1 MTHETKPDGLLDSF
15 LEKPRMPRFNQAS
28 AAKASS
34 FSTELDWLGNPIDLR
49 DTSQIS
55 MKQVDFAIS
64 PIFAAGRAALITGL
78 GASSKSTLLKQLAV
92 SVTTGRDVLG
102 MSIPQVGK
110 AVLILAEDTE
120 EDAHR
125 SLDAIFK
132 SMQLSDHEISLVQDR
147 LYIFAAAGKDCVI
160 VSGEEGK
167 TSVRVEKLLELV
179 SKLSD
184 VRLIGLDPAIALT
197 RGRELDEVA
206 QRELANTV
214 ERIAIKTGAAVLV
227 ISHAAKSI
235 QHQQEISSHA
245 SRGSG
250 AITDAFR
257 LEVLMKVM
265 TPKEAKTFRVQE
277 VNRHQYVRMQVTKA
291 NSLPPALMQP
301 TWLERVSGG
310 ALTLANLAPA
320 VPTASERAR
329 RGLELFFEAEQETG
343 VPHSLKLTYVKW
355 KTMALSAGL
364 LTGATTSA
372 RDMSARRLFSSIKEA
387 NWIHEVEDEWTATT
401 VGEQE
406 ILD

>member
-184 VRLIGLDPAIALT
+184 VRLIP
-197 RGRELDEVA
+197 
-206 QRELANTV
+206 
-214 ERIAIKTGAAVLV
+214 
-227 ISHAAKSI
+227 
-235 QHQQEISSHA
+235 
-245 SRGSG
+245 
-250 AITDAFR
+250 
-257 LEVLMKVM
+257 
-265 TPKEAKTFRVQE
+265 
-277 VNRHQYVRMQVTKA
+277 
-291 NSLPPALMQP
+291 
-301 TWLERVSGG
+301 
-310 ALTLANLAPA
+310 
-320 VPTASERAR
+320 
-329 RGLELFFEAEQETG
+329 
-343 VPHSLKLTYVKW
+343 
-355 KTMALSAGL
+355 
-364 LTGATTSA
+364 
-372 RDMSARRLFSSIKEA
+372 
-387 NWIHEVEDEWTATT
+387 
-401 VGEQE
+401 
-406 ILD
+406 

>member
-1 MTHETKPDGLLDSF
+1 MTLDTKPDGLFDSF
-15 LEKPRMPRFNQAS
+15 SEKSRMPRFNQPS
-28 AAKASS
+28 ATEASS
-34 FSTELDWLGNPIDLR
+34 FSAELDWLGNPIDLR

-55 MKQVDFAIS
+55 MKHVDFAIS

-120 EDAHR
+120 DDSHR

-132 SMQLSDHEISLVQDR
+132 SMQLSNHEISLVQER

-160 VSGEEGK
+160 VSGEDGK
-167 TSVRVEKLLELV
+167 TSVRVEQLLDFV
-179 SKLSD
+179 SQLGD

-197 RGRELDEVA
+197 RGRELDELA

-214 ERIAIKTGAAVLV
+214 ERIALKTGAAVLV

-277 VNRHQYVRMQVTKA
+277 INRHRYVRMQVTKA
-291 NSLPPALMQP
+291 NSLPPTLMKP

-310 ALTLANLAPA
+310 ALTPASLTPAAP
-320 VPTASERAR
+320 TSWERVR
-329 RGLELFFEAEQETG
+329 RGLEIFFESDQETG
-343 VPHSLKLTYVKW
+343 APQSFKLTYAKW
-355 KTMALSAGL
+355 KTMALNAGL

-387 NWIHEVEDEWTATT
+387 NWIHEVEGEWTATS
-401 VGEQE
+401 EAEHE